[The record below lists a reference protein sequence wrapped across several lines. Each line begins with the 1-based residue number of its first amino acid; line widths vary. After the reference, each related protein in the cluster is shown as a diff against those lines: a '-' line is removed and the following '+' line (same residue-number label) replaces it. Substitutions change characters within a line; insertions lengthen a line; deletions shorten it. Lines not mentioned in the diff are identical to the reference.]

1 MLTRFLLA
9 LIAGLLTGLIISEG
23 VLAGA
28 DLFAPRIQVLARIT
42 TGNGLDDAAASIL
55 ALSWLSGAGAGAAM
69 ATAISRQRSA
79 GWLIGLLW
87 LIPTAVAATLAG
99 WADWMLVVA
108 ALSSLGGAALG
119 TRLAG
124 LVAASD

>member
-9 LIAGLLTGLIISEG
+9 LIAGLLTGLVISEG
-23 VLAGA
+23 FVVGA
-28 DLFAPRIQVLARIT
+28 DLFAPRIQVLAPLAA
-42 TGNGLDDAAASIL
+42 GNGLDDAAASIV

-87 LIPTAVAATLAG
+87 LIPTALAATLAG

-124 LVAASD
+124 LVASSD